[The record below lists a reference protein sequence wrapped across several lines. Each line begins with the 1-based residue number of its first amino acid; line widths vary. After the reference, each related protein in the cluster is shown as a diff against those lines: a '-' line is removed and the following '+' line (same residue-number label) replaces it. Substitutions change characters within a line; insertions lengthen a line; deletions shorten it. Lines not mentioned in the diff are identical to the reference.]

1 MGASPPL
8 LALGFDF
15 GERRIGVAAGDTL
28 TGTARPVSTIQ
39 RLPAGTDWTAI
50 DRVIKDWQPAVLIVG
65 LPYNMDGTAGR
76 LTGLASDFA
85 AELRQRYAL
94 ETITVDERL
103 SSRAAADILREQR
116 ASGARK
122 RRVRTGDV
130 DPVAAALLLEQWLHA
145 GAPRGQ
151 IEE

>member
-1 MGASPPL
+1 MAATPPL
-8 LALGFDF
+8 LALGFDY

-28 TGTARPVSTIQ
+28 TGTARPVTTIQ
-39 RLPAGTDWTAI
+39 RPAAGTDWTAI
-50 DRVIKDWQPAVLIVG
+50 ERVIREWQPAVLVVG
-65 LPYNMDGTAGR
+65 LPYNMDGSTSR
-76 LTGLASDFA
+76 LTELAREFA
-85 AELRQRYAL
+85 SELRRRSAL

-130 DPVAAALLLEQWLHA
+130 DPVAAALLLEQWFHA
-145 GAPRGQ
+145 GAPRGLT
-151 IEE
+151 EE